1 MERFK
6 PADNKP
12 AGENPEENFKKFE
25 KERKFKSAL
34 NALGDGNLELY
45 GIRLLEFSDE
55 ENNEFF
61 VNNENTAK
69 AVQKG
74 VIKLIDKKPEDYILN
89 IKPLIINFD
98 LGDSF
103 LHKSELQEKAK
114 ENTLS
119 LIEEGDYY
127 AIMEIQKMFG
137 ISEEFLKSE
146 EAKESAQE
154 GFIFCVEKYNNIDEI
169 LKYSNA
175 FKIPNEV
182 WYSDEVKKVVE
193 NKIIELLGSFNPDF
207 NEVDSFID
215 AFKISGEALKS
226 PKFQDKAQKAIA
238 KKIEYGEPGDADLFL
253 KMFGIPKDYLK
264 SSEIQEI
271 FEKDYLIKT
280 KSGDLNKCLEFAGCT
295 QISDEV
301 FYSKEAKENMED
313 EIADLLTAYPK
324 IDWKMISSI
333 IDTFKISGENL
344 KGLNKFREP
353 SMIAVKNCVE
363 KGEIETAREI
373 GKTFDIK
380 EEFINK
386 LIKEKK

>member
-12 AGENPEENFKKFE
+12 VGENPEENLKKFE

-74 VIKLIDKKPEDYILN
+74 IIKLIDKKPEDYILN
-89 IKPLIINFD
+89 IKPLITAFD

-103 LHKSELQEKAK
+103 LHKSEFQEKVK
-114 ENTLS
+114 ENMLS
-119 LIEEGDYY
+119 LTEEGDYY
-127 AIMEIQKMFG
+127 TIMKIQEMFG
-137 ISEEFLKSE
+137 VSKEFLESE
-146 EAKESAQE
+146 EAKESAQK
-154 GFIFCVEKYNNIDEI
+154 GFISCVEKYNNIDEI

-175 FKIPNEV
+175 FKIPSEI

-193 NKIIELLGSFNPDF
+193 NKIIELLDFYNPDF

-215 AFKISGEALKS
+215 AFKISKEALKS
-226 PKFQDKAQKAIA
+226 SKFQDEAKKAIA

-253 KMFGIPKDYLK
+253 KMFGISKDYLK
-264 SSEIQEI
+264 SSEIQE
-271 FEKDYLIKT
+271 FFKKDYLTMT
-280 KSGDLNKCLEFAGCT
+280 KSGDVDKCLEFAGRT
-295 QISDEV
+295 QISDKV
-301 FYSKEAKENMED
+301 FYSKEAKENIENK
-313 EIADLLTAYPK
+313 IADLLTAYPET
-324 IDWKMISSI
+324 DWKRISLI

-363 KGEIETAREI
+363 KEEIETAREI